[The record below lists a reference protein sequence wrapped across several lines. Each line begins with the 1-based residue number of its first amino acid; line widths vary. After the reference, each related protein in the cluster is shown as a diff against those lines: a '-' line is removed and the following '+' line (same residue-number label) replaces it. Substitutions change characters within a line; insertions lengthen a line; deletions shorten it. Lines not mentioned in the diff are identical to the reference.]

1 MRPIE
6 FTDEQVIQAGKQLQ
20 ASGRNVTGFA
30 LRSIVGG
37 GSATRLRQVWDAHLA
52 DQEAAGGLD
61 AELPD
66 DVAQV
71 LTAASTA
78 LMDKL
83 GMLARQI
90 NGKAEQA
97 AERRVAE
104 AMQSIAEEREAFWRE
119 FADAAEAVD
128 KLEQS
133 RNEAQA
139 NQQALREQLASLEE
153 ANQAQEIE
161 LARLR
166 ERLEQVQQARQQ
178 AVAQAE
184 QVQQELM
191 RAREVSTNAL
201 NEAAELRGALN
212 ALQAGRQGLSSSPLQ
227 TSSPAPDGGASE
239 QRK

>member
-1 MRPIE
+1 M
-6 FTDEQVIQAGKQLQ
+6 
-20 ASGRNVTGFA
+20 
-30 LRSIVGG
+30 
-37 GSATRLRQVWDAHLA
+37 
-52 DQEAAGGLD
+52 
-61 AELPD
+61 
-66 DVAQV
+66 AQV

-153 ANQAQEIE
+153 ANQAVAF
-161 LARLR
+161 ARMSR
-166 ERLEQVQQARQQ
+166 SV
-178 AVAQAE
+178 
-184 QVQQELM
+184 
-191 RAREVSTNAL
+191 
-201 NEAAELRGALN
+201 
-212 ALQAGRQGLSSSPLQ
+212 
-227 TSSPAPDGGASE
+227 
-239 QRK
+239 